1 MHGIESVR
9 DFQVGLSRAWHNLT
23 EVVEA
28 VTADRFPEI
37 VASPLTYTVGEELR
51 EWPGMTVPISTDDGL
66 PVGTASGESYTLF
79 TPREAMAYLSEVLA
93 GTGHKAESLG
103 MIFDRSRWFVTYS
116 LDELQGVAPD
126 GEAFKLTASGGLDTM
141 ELQWDRRTALGVVL
155 AAHGYPGAP
164 RTGDVVRGLPAEA
177 PDAVVFHAATARQD
191 DAVVTSG
198 GRVLCV
204 TVLADNVRQAQQRAY
219 DIVRSVQFEG
229 RQYRQDI
236 GHRALGP

>member
-1 MHGIESVR
+1 
-9 DFQVGLSRAWHNLT
+9 VGRTGQIKTLEFNCRLGDPETQPLLMRLKSDLLELLWAAT
-23 EVVEA
+23 EPA
-28 VTADRFPEI
+28 AN
-37 VASPLTYTVGEELR
+37 
-51 EWPGMTVPISTDDGL
+51 
-66 PVGTASGESYTLF
+66 
-79 TPREAMAYLSEVLA
+79 
-93 GTGHKAESLG
+93 
-103 MIFDRSRWFVTYS
+103 
-116 LDELQGVAPD
+116 
-126 GEAFKLTASGGLDTM
+126 GGLDTM

-177 PDAVVFHAATARQD
+177 PDAVVFHAATVRQD
-191 DAVVTSG
+191 DAVVTCG
-198 GRVLCV
+198 GRVVCV